1 MVDNE
6 FLLKFSLIFSRRGKV
21 TAFFTGFAS
30 PCGERESIYNEI
42 YLDTR
47 CIMEFIINGV
57 VKYNSSDGTLFCPDN
72 TVDMITLTRVANE
85 LLLLFINNNHVSLR
99 RDDILS
105 ELWEK
110 RGLSA
115 SSNNLNNYVSMLR
128 KALEQCGL
136 VGLITTIPKHGFIFD
151 ADIILVTQGEDV
163 KGNQPVVENALL
175 APLPAY
181 NETVVEPPSRSHSSS
196 LKVKAIALL
205 VTAILM
211 IVSPSAYNYVRLKLI
226 RTEIF
231 SMDNCNF
238 YLLDDKIDSAVGQE
252 DINNIKDIAIKEK
265 LNCKLK
271 ANVYYFSEEMLDV
284 LGRDFVSKSL
294 IYCPYKNK
302 IPCENYHFQY
312 YEK

>member
-1 MVDNE
+1 
-6 FLLKFSLIFSRRGKV
+6 
-21 TAFFTGFAS
+21 
-30 PCGERESIYNEI
+30 
-42 YLDTR
+42 
-47 CIMEFIINGV
+47 MEFIVNGV

-72 TVDMITLTRVANE
+72 TVDMITLTRVTSE

-99 RDDILS
+99 REDILS

-151 ADIILVTQGEDV
+151 ADIILMTQGEDV
-163 KGNQPVVENALL
+163 KGNQQVVEHALL
-175 APLPAY
+175 APFPA
-181 NETVVEPPSRSHSSS
+181 NDETIVVPSSRSHSSP

-205 VTAILM
+205 VTVIVM
-211 IVSPSAYNYVRLKLI
+211 IVSPSFYNYIRLKLI

-231 SMDNCNF
+231 SMDSCNF
-238 YLLDDKIDSAVGQE
+238 YLLDDKIDGAVGQE
-252 DINNIKDIAIKEK
+252 YINNVKAIAIKEK
-265 LNCKLK
+265 LNCKVK

-284 LGRDFVSKSL
+284 LGRDFVSKLL

-302 IPCENYHFQY
+302 LPCENYHLQY